1 MPQPWRLADYN
12 EVVMMI
18 KYKKQIAGA
27 LAAGTLFF
35 SLAPAVSAQ
44 SLWAN
49 GGRYRNVFSDRKA
62 QDVGDILTIV
72 ISESTSLSASRSS
85 ENSKSGSTSL
95 SAGVGIF
102 DFLKAASASGSD
114 SFQADG
120 SATSRNTTTGNV
132 TVTVVDVQPNG
143 NLVLE
148 GTQSIWQNK
157 NEHKITFRGI
167 CRPEDVTASNTIPS
181 TKIASATVRFDG
193 KGPLNAKQ
201 RQGILTQIFNF
212 LF

>member
-1 MPQPWRLADYN
+1 
-12 EVVMMI
+12 MM
-18 KYKKQIAGA
+18 KYKKQIALA
-27 LAAGTLFF
+27 LTAGTLFF
-35 SLAPAVSAQ
+35 SVAPAVSAQ
-44 SLWAN
+44 SLWAE

-72 ISESTSLSASRSS
+72 ISESTSISDTRSNS
-85 ENSKSGSTSL
+85 NSKSGKSSL
-95 SAGVGIF
+95 DAGVGIF
-102 DFLKAASASGSD
+102 DFIKAASIGGSD
-114 SFQADG
+114 SFKADG
-120 SATSRNTTTGNV
+120 SAASKNTTNANV

-148 GTQSIWQNK
+148 GTQSIWNNK
-157 NEHKITFRGI
+157 NEHKITFKGI
-167 CRPEDVTASNTIPS
+167 CRPEDVTANNTIPS
-181 TKIASATVRFDG
+181 TKIAGATVRFDG

>member
-1 MPQPWRLADYN
+1 MSMQ
-12 EVVMMI
+12 I
-18 KYKKQIAGA
+18 KSYHKKIAVA
-27 LAAGTLFF
+27 LTVGTLFF
-35 SLAPAVSAQ
+35 SVAPACVSAQ
-44 SLWAN
+44 SLWAE

-62 QDVGDILTIV
+62 QDVGDILTIA
-72 ISESTSLSASRSS
+72 ISESTRLSTSKST

-95 SAGVGIF
+95 AAGVGIF

-120 SATSRNTTTGNV
+120 SSTSRNTTTANV
-132 TVTVVDVQPNG
+132 TVTVVEVQPNG

-148 GTQSIWQNK
+148 GTQSMWHNK

-167 CRPEDVTASNTIPS
+167 CRPEDVTANNTIAS
-181 TKIASATVRFDG
+181 TKIAAATVKFDG

-201 RQGILTQIFNF
+201 RQGILTQIFNI

>member
-1 MPQPWRLADYN
+1 MKL
-12 EVVMMI
+12 
-18 KYKKQIAGA
+18 KYKKQIALA
-27 LAAGTLFF
+27 LTAGTLFF
-35 SLAPAVSAQ
+35 SVAPAVSAQ
-44 SLWAN
+44 SLWAE

-72 ISESTSLSASRSS
+72 ISESTTISDTRSS
-85 ENSKSGSTSL
+85 SNSKSGNTSL
-95 SAGVGIF
+95 SAGIGIF
-102 DFLKAASASGSD
+102 DFLKAASAGGSD
-114 SFQADG
+114 SFKADG
-120 SATSRNTTTGNV
+120 AAASKNTTHANV

-148 GTQSIWQNK
+148 GTQSIWQYK